1 MRSFT
6 VLATIALA
14 ATSVAAI
21 DLRQLYKHADSDSK
35 AFCKA
40 WNCAWSVF
48 NMFHKLYEL
57 STLTCFNH
65 SINYEP
71 ASDTQ
76 YFRGS
81 TCRPGDY
88 RGLNI
93 RTQALAS
100 CSFTEDGTTPIV
112 VSDVVASQVGAS
124 LA

>member
-1 MRSFT
+1 
-6 VLATIALA
+6 
-14 ATSVAAI
+14 
-21 DLRQLYKHADSDSK
+21 
-35 AFCKA
+35 
-40 WNCAWSVF
+40 
-48 NMFHKLYEL
+48 MFHKLHEL

-76 YFRGS
+76 YF
-81 TCRPGDY
+81 